1 MKRKVE
7 YLFFCQ
13 HCGVP
18 QRIPEFALKTYLC
31 DDKVQQ
37 YYCHNCNG
45 ENRIEDYVKKLKNE
59 L

>member
-31 DDKVQQ
+31 DDLVKQ
-37 YYCHNCNG
+37 YYCHNCSG
-45 ENRIEDYVKKLKNE
+45 VNRIEDYVKRLKNE